1 MAWFNNV
8 ASIRTRARISSH
20 GVGGTIS
27 GNALGG
33 AIAARARLGA
43 HPSLMLGGNPE
54 TALGSV
60 VQMSV
65 LALGLFGTALGSI
78 VLTVHKVE
86 RAMSEFSSNIQTLS
100 NNTGMGYGQSIG
112 VQGRFGAFGM
122 NAAEMF
128 SGTENMP
135 MFFRAKAQGY
145 GLPGYEDPNFISRL
159 AERYQAQARQGPTGL
174 LMARTMLQNLGLDS
188 PEMLNTVNLSPR
200 RIREQQQFQNRMQGA
215 FGLDPAAIRRWAEEF
230 PLLQARVGSF
240 FQLLW
245 VKIGTLVSPYI
256 LGALNL
262 ATNLMERFGGTIG
275 KGLQKG
281 AEIGT
286 YWIGKVLGLFY
297 VYGPM
302 AFLAVESAAL
312 KMLSVV
318 GHIAISIAALYKNTI
333 GRFTPGILGD
343 MASKV
348 PQALGDASLGAQAV
362 TDWVTGHVA
371 APMEDHFIVDS
382 AHGIGASATTRR
394 NTPAAVKHR
403 AANTVHHHIKASHM
417 GLGGWI
423 DDTLNPFI
431 AHGIDNL
438 KFFLRPMPGHHYG
451 LDDLKEGAHYVGGG
465 MGSHTQYVQKRSAD
479 IQRQHQA
486 IQAWKASGANPRN
499 RPVTPDIPAEQGG
512 YQGPE
517 DSNFIT
523 AFTDPKISEI
533 DKQIA
538 QINTGQRQQEWDKI
552 WGDMLKEIKGLRQD
566 IDEKS
571 GAVGFPEFR
580 ALMKLLG
587 REMGSDIL
595 RTSYKGGG

>member
-43 HPSLMLGGNPE
+43 HPSLMLGGNPD

-128 SGTENMP
+128 SGTESMP

-145 GLPGYEDPNFISRL
+145 GLPGYEDPHFISSL
-159 AERYQAQARQGPTGL
+159 AQRYQAQASQGPTGL

-188 PEMLNTVNLSPR
+188 PQMLNTVNLSPR
-200 RIREQQQFQNRMQGA
+200 RIREQEQFQTRMQSA
-215 FGLDPAAIRRWAEEF
+215 FGLNPAAIRRWAEEF

-262 ATNLMERFGGTIG
+262 ATALMERFGGVIG
-275 KGLQKG
+275 RGLQKG
-281 AEIGT
+281 AEVGT
-286 YWIGKVLGLFY
+286 YWIGKLFGLFY
-297 VYGPM
+297 VYGPL
-302 AFLAVESAAL
+302 AFLSMESAAL
-312 KMLSVV
+312 KMMSII
-318 GHIAISIAALYKNTI
+318 GHLGIMIAALYKNTI
-333 GRFTPGILGD
+333 GRFLSPTLGS
-343 MASKV
+343 MAAQV
-348 PQALGDASLGAQAV
+348 PQALGDASLGAEAV
-362 TDWVTGHVA
+362 TNWVANKVGGAV
-371 APMEDHFIVDS
+371 VDPWQPGS
-382 AHGIGASATTRR
+382 PAKS
-394 NTPAAVKHR
+394 NQVPAAVKHR
-403 AANTVHHHIKASHM
+403 ATHSVHNRIKSRHM
-417 GLGGWI
+417 GFDPFGI
-423 DDTLNPFI
+423 DEALNPMLQ
-431 AHGIDNL
+431 HGIDNL
-438 KFFLRPMPGHHYG
+438 KFWFRPLPDHHYG
-451 LDDLKEGAHYVGGG
+451 LDDLTEGYRYMRGGG
-465 MGSHTQYVQKRSAD
+465 GGHQQYIQKRSAD
-479 IQRQHQA
+479 IQHQQRA
-486 IQAWKASGANPRN
+486 IKQWQASGANPRT
-499 RPVTPDIPAEQGG
+499 RPVTPDIPSAQGG
-512 YQGPE
+512 NQGPE

-523 AFTDPKISEI
+523 AFTDPKIAEI

-538 QINTGQRQQEWDKI
+538 QINTGSRQKDWDKI
-552 WGDMLKEIKGLRQD
+552 WGDMLNEIKGLRQD